1 MNLVGK
7 KFAIC
12 GYPPYAEQIKIA
24 MANSGAKCN
33 YFVTDFIIQD
43 NRGGGGYPVN
53 R

>member
-12 GYPPYAEQIKIA
+12 GHPEFAEQINNAIK
-24 MANSGAKCN
+24 NFGAECK

-43 NRGGGGYPVN
+43 TRGVAM
-53 R
+53 